1 MIYIESLLVALS
13 TYSRV
18 PVPQFEWND
27 RNMKYAICFF
37 PVVGV
42 ICGAVLYAWYSLC
55 IWLELSG
62 FLFAAFAACV
72 PLLVTGGI
80 HMDGYMDT
88 MDALSSHQSRERM
101 LQIMKDPNCGAF
113 SVIYC
118 AVYLLVQ
125 TGFLYEL
132 YEAKQILALCPAFIL
147 SRALSALGAISLP
160 KARKDGMLHA
170 FTKDAQKRIT
180 KFWLIIWLLISA
192 CAMLSVSLSNAVP
205 ALVLA
210 GSAMLFYVRIAM
222 KKFGGATGDT
232 TGFCLQICEMSL
244 LIGVCVGGIIL

>member
-18 PVPQFEWND
+18 PVPQFEWNE

-37 PVVGV
+37 PVVGI

-55 IWLELSG
+55 VWLGLSA
-62 FLFAAFAACV
+62 FLFAAVAACI

-118 AVYLLVQ
+118 AVYLLAQ

-132 YEAKQILALCPAFIL
+132 YGANQIMLLCPAFAL
-147 SRALSALGAISLP
+147 SRALSAFGAVSLP
-160 KARKDGMLHA
+160 NARKSGMLHA
-170 FTKDAQKRIT
+170 FTKDAEKRIT
-180 KFWLIIWLLISA
+180 KFWLIIWLLSSA
-192 CAMLSVSLSNAVP
+192 AVMLLLSFSNAVP
-205 ALVLA
+205 ALILA
-210 GSAMLFYVRIAM
+210 GSAMLFYVRMAM
-222 KKFGGATGDT
+222 RKFGGATGDT
-232 TGFCLQICEMSL
+232 TGFCLQICELAL
-244 LIGVCVGGIIL
+244 LVGACAGGIIL